1 MSEFA
6 KINWFV
12 LLFLT
17 AWCWLDGF
25 TTTAFLLTVLV
36 TVEEAWKPFVNSK
49 MAAKLF
55 SDEA

>member
-1 MSEFA
+1 MNEVA

-25 TTTAFLLTVLV
+25 TTIAFLLTVLV
-36 TVEEAWKPFVNSK
+36 TVEAAWKPFVNSK
-49 MAAKLF
+49 TVAKLF
-55 SDEA
+55 DDEA

>member
-17 AWCWLDGF
+17 AWSWLDGF
-25 TTTAFLLTVLV
+25 TTTGFLLTVLV
-36 TVEEAWKPFVNSK
+36 TAEAAWKPFSNSQL
-49 MAAKLF
+49 AAKLF
-55 SDEA
+55 GDEA

>member
-1 MSEFA
+1 MGEIA

-25 TTTAFLLTVLV
+25 TTAAFLLTVLITAEV
-36 TVEEAWKPFVNSK
+36 AWKPFVNSK
-49 MAAKLF
+49 TAAKLF
-55 SDEA
+55 DDEA

>member
-1 MSEFA
+1 MSEFT

-12 LLFLT
+12 LLFLA

-36 TVEEAWKPFVNSK
+36 TVEVAWKPFVNSK

-55 SDEA
+55 DDEA

>member
-1 MSEFA
+1 MSIST

-25 TTTAFLLTVLV
+25 TTIAFLLTIMV
-36 TVEEAWKPFVNSK
+36 TAEAAWKPFSNSEL
-49 MAAKLF
+49 AAKLF
-55 SDEA
+55 GDEA

>member
-12 LLFLT
+12 LVFLT

-25 TTTAFLLTVLV
+25 TTTAFLLTILV
-36 TVEEAWKPFVNSK
+36 TVEAVWKPFVNSK
-49 MAAKLF
+49 TAAKLF
-55 SDEA
+55 DDEA

>member
-1 MSEFA
+1 MDEIA

-25 TTTAFLLTVLV
+25 TTAAFLLTVLV
-36 TVEEAWKPFVNSK
+36 TAEVAWKPFSNSK
-49 MAAKLF
+49 LAAKLF
-55 SDEA
+55 DDEA

>member
-1 MSEFA
+1 MSIFT

-25 TTTAFLLTVLV
+25 ITIAFLLTVLV
-36 TVEEAWKPFVNSK
+36 TAEVAWKPFSNSEL
-49 MAAKLF
+49 AAKLF
-55 SDEA
+55 GDEA

>member
-1 MSEFA
+1 MSEFT
-6 KINWFV
+6 KINWFA

-36 TVEEAWKPFVNSK
+36 TAEVAWKPFSDSK
-49 MAAKLF
+49 LAVKLF
-55 SDEA
+55 DDEA

>member
-1 MSEFA
+1 MSILA

-25 TTTAFLLTVLV
+25 TTAAFLLTVLV
-36 TVEEAWKPFVNSK
+36 TAEAAWKPFSNSQL
-49 MAAKLF
+49 AAKLF
-55 SDEA
+55 GDEA

>member
-1 MSEFA
+1 MSEFT

-25 TTTAFLLTVLV
+25 TTVAFLLTVLV
-36 TVEEAWKPFVNSK
+36 TAEVVWKPFSNSEL
-49 MAAKLF
+49 ATKLF
-55 SDEA
+55 GDEA

>member
-1 MSEFA
+1 MSIFT

-36 TVEEAWKPFVNSK
+36 TAEVAWQPFSNSEL
-49 MAAKLF
+49 AAKLF
-55 SDEA
+55 GDEA

>member
-1 MSEFA
+1 MSEFT

-25 TTTAFLLTVLV
+25 TTVAFLLTVLV
-36 TVEEAWKPFVNSK
+36 TAEVVWKPFSNSEL
-49 MAAKLF
+49 AAKLF
-55 SDEA
+55 GDEA

>member
-1 MSEFA
+1 MSIST

-36 TVEEAWKPFVNSK
+36 TAEVAWKPFSNSEL
-49 MAAKLF
+49 AAKLF
-55 SDEA
+55 GDEA

>member
-1 MSEFA
+1 MDEIA

-25 TTTAFLLTVLV
+25 TTAAFLLTVLITAEV
-36 TVEEAWKPFVNSK
+36 AWKPFSNSRLV
-49 MAAKLF
+49 AKLF
-55 SDEA
+55 DDEA